1 MPSCSRTAVVPDVA
15 RAAPWLPLV
24 CFLSGAAGLIFE
36 TVWFH
41 RSGLVFGS
49 SIWSTTL
56 VLSSFMGGLTV
67 GSAIV
72 GRRAPDARGLLSTYA
87 AVEAIVAVSGVAL
100 THALPGLTHIVVA
113 LTGPRLED
121 PWMTNVIRFAT
132 AFAILLVPSSAMG
145 ASLPLLVGALARA
158 RARPGFGSAL
168 GRAYGWNTLG
178 AVVGVVGA
186 EVWLIAAVGVAGSA
200 WCAGALSLT
209 AAAIAMARP
218 EPSPSLA
225 GEGFPPPTAPNRSTA
240 GSSARDRVHVRL
252 VPLLASSFLSGAVL
266 LALEVIW
273 FRFLTLFVLS
283 TTLAASVMLAT
294 VLAGIAMGGM
304 IGAAWLARAPEAI
317 GGLPAVAL
325 AGGIAVAASYTAFQA
340 LTSGT
345 QVGAWQQ
352 TMWFA
357 GVLTLPASLMSGVIF
372 TLTGAAVQRAV
383 FVDTR
388 AAGWLSVANTAG
400 GMCGPLIAAFVMLPA
415 LGTERAFAVLAA
427 MYLGVGVLTLAGVGS
442 WRAHV
447 RSALVLATGV
457 AFIAAL
463 AAFPFG
469 LMRDVYFARV
479 ARPYE
484 SDGSQIVATREGPS
498 ETIFLTQQ
506 DWLGEPVYTRL
517 VTNGFSMSGTSIP
530 ALRYMRYFAYWPA
543 ALHRGPVKRVLVVC
557 FGVGVTV
564 GAALDLP
571 SVESLDVAEIS
582 ADIIAASDIIYPTGH
597 PLHDPRVRLHV
608 EDGRQFLESTAGR
621 FDLITGEPPP
631 PRTPGAVNIYT
642 REYFQLIRARLADG
656 GITTY
661 WLPVGRPDPGTNVS
675 SIVRAFCD
683 VFDDCS
689 LWNAT
694 PFDLMLV
701 GTRGA
706 TGPVPEEEFVKP
718 WTLPALRARLSEI
731 GLELPQQLGA
741 TFLGDAEYLRE
752 LTTGSPPLDDDHP
765 QRLRPVP
772 GRPSL
777 SDPGYGVDQTVTRLY
792 RSVTDHARARE
803 AFRRSPFI
811 RRLWPERVFDATL
824 PYFEHQDTLNQVL
837 WEGGRPLQRIESVH
851 RLLTETPLR
860 TLPLWLM
867 GSDDIK
873 ATIAA
878 RRDDGSGGP
887 VYARGLTA
895 LAARDYGGAAAA
907 FGEAEARGLRGAA
920 LRPLRVYAECMAG
933 QLEVAKALA
942 AGERPQSADERHFWE
957 WLNRR
962 FGVSPTAL
970 AEQ

>member
-1 MPSCSRTAVVPDVA
+1 MPRRTQIAVVPDVA
-15 RAAPWLPLV
+15 PGAPWLLLV

-41 RSGLVFGS
+41 RSALVFGS
-49 SIWSTTL
+49 SVWSTSL

-67 GSAIV
+67 GSTII
-72 GRRAPDARGLLSTYA
+72 GRRAPEARGLLSTYA
-87 AVEAIVAVSGVAL
+87 AVEGLVAVSGVAL
-100 THALPGLTHIVVA
+100 THALPRLTQIVVA
-113 LTGPRLED
+113 LTGPRLDD
-121 PWMTNVIRFAT
+121 PWTANVIRFAT
-132 AFAILLVPSSAMG
+132 AFVILLVPSSAMG

-158 RARPGFGSAL
+158 RAGFGSAL

-186 EVWLIAAVGVAGSA
+186 EVWLIGTVGVAGSA

-209 AAAIAMARP
+209 AAAVALTLP
-218 EPSPSLA
+218 EPSPSV
-225 GEGFPPPTAPNRSTA
+225 
-240 GSSARDRVHVRL
+240 ARDGGTPPAAPVPSTRGSIERERVHLRL
-252 VPLLASSFLSGAVL
+252 ASLLASSFLAGAVL

-294 VLAGIAMGGM
+294 VLTGIALGGM
-304 IGAAWLARAPEAI
+304 IGGAWLARAPEAI
-317 GGLPAVAL
+317 GRLPAVASA
-325 AGGIAVAASYTAFQA
+325 AGVAVAASYAVFQA

-345 QVGAWQQ
+345 QVGVWQQ

-357 GVLTLPASLMSGVIF
+357 GVLTLPASLMSGLIF

-383 FVDTR
+383 VVDTR
-388 AAGWLSVANTAG
+388 AAGWLSLANTAG
-400 GMCGPLIAAFVMLPA
+400 GMCGPLIAAFFLLPA
-415 LGTERAFAVLAA
+415 LGTERAVAFLAA
-427 MYLGVGVLTLAGVGS
+427 MYLGVGVLALGGVGS
-442 WRAHV
+442 WRARV
-447 RSALVLATGV
+447 RSPLVLATGAALV
-457 AFIAAL
+457 AAL

-469 LMRDVYFARV
+469 LMRGVYFARV

-484 SDGSQIVATREGPS
+484 SDGAKIVATREGPS
-498 ETIFLTQQ
+498 ETIFLMQQ
-506 DWLGEPVYTRL
+506 EWLGEPVYTRL
-517 VTNGFSMSGTSIP
+517 VTNGFSMSGTSVP

-543 ALHRGPVKRVLVVC
+543 ALHHGPVKRVLVVC
-557 FGVGVTV
+557 FGVGVTA
-564 GAALDLP
+564 GAVLDLP

-582 ADIIAASDIIYPTGH
+582 ADIIAASDIIYPTQH

-608 EDGRQFLESTAGR
+608 EDGRQFLESTAER

-642 REYFQLIRARLADG
+642 REYFRLIRDRLADG

-661 WLPVGRPDPGTNVS
+661 WLPVGRPDPGTNVN
-675 SIVRAFCD
+675 SILRAFCD

-701 GTRGA
+701 GSRGA
-706 TGPVPEEEFVKP
+706 TGPVAEEEFVKA
-718 WTLPALRARLSEI
+718 WTIPSLRVKLSEV

-752 LTTGSPPLDDDHP
+752 LTSGSLPLDDDHP
-765 QRLRPVP
+765 QRLLPVL
-772 GRPSL
+772 GQPSL
-777 SDPGYGVDQTVTRLY
+777 SDPGYGLDQTVTRLY
-792 RSVTDHARARE
+792 RTVTDPARARE

-811 RRLWPERVFDATL
+811 RRLWPARILDTTL

-837 WEGGRPLQRIESVH
+837 WEGGHPLPRIESLH

-860 TLPLWLM
+860 TLPLWMM
-867 GSDDIK
+867 GSDDLK
-873 ATIAA
+873 SAIAA

-887 VYARGLTA
+887 IYARGLAA

-907 FGEAEARGLRGAA
+907 FGEAEARGLRGET
-920 LRPLRVYAECMAG
+920 LRPLRVYALCLAG
-933 QLEVAKALA
+933 QLEGAKALA
-942 AGERPQSADERHFWE
+942 VGERPQSVDERHFWD

-962 FGVSPTAL
+962 FGVSPTAP
-970 AEQ
+970 AGH